1 MNSIKNMKQK
11 HSILATLRKI
21 DNDKKYQ
28 KINELFIRKQDIYL
42 LNLIEKRSLRKKT
55 HYSKQKNRIF
65 EHTRLN
71 QKLPEINSS
80 NILQK
85 NKTNFQDLQKKIS
98 NSTSRSF
105 IQNNFNFTTAKT
117 SYNVNSID
125 NLYNNS
131 SQNSNK
137 MCRIQ
142 RIKVLNKINHDFNSE
157 PKSDINNDLV
167 IIPCN
172 KRNNLN
178 IFNGMHL
185 SERKKNLEIT
195 KSGKSE
201 NKNKI
206 RNVNMEELLNFLEDI
221 NTNRKLNKKKN
232 YKDVCCGTDDDFNKI
247 NYTMNHSQLYI
258 KKNQINKML
267 KGVPNIVKRYY
278 GVTDEY

>member
-1 MNSIKNMKQK
+1 
-11 HSILATLRKI
+11 
-21 DNDKKYQ
+21 
-28 KINELFIRKQDIYL
+28 
-42 LNLIEKRSLRKKT
+42 
-55 HYSKQKNRIF
+55 
-65 EHTRLN
+65 
-71 QKLPEINSS
+71 
-80 NILQK
+80 
-85 NKTNFQDLQKKIS
+85 
-98 NSTSRSF
+98 
-105 IQNNFNFTTAKT
+105 
-117 SYNVNSID
+117 
-125 NLYNNS
+125 
-131 SQNSNK
+131 